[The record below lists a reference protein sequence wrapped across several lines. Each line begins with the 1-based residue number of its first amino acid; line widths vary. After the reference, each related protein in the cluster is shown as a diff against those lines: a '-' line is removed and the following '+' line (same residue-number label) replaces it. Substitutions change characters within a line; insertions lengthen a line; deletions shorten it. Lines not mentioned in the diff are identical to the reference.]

1 MASSVVKD
9 GGYWDSNT
17 EMSARAFAVYVMDR
31 LDGRSDYLVGHAESA
46 FDMTVD
52 KDGNPQIIY
61 AFPRGDERDAI
72 NAAFD
77 ELVTQLK
84 RERRLT
90 HDERPESVIRRL
102 KEAKPA
108 GHEQQSAN
116 IPMKPRET
124 GPAI

>member
-1 MASSVVKD
+1 
-9 GGYWDSNT
+9 
-17 EMSARAFAVYVMDR
+17 MDR

-46 FDMTVD
+46 LDMTVD

-90 HDERPESVIRRL
+90 HDERPASVIGRL
-102 KEAKPA
+102 KDAQTVSHGQTEADMSIKQRVAEPA
-108 GHEQQSAN
+108 L
-116 IPMKPRET
+116 
-124 GPAI
+124 